1 MSQDSS
7 RASLTLLYDISRE
20 FVTSLDLNTVLS
32 RVLSLST
39 SNVGAERGMLI
50 VLDDDKKPIDAAIVY
65 QGELIQYTE
74 KQLGNIL
81 TKGLAG
87 WVLRSHDTVYI
98 PDTSKDE
105 RWVHRPD
112 DDVERSGSKSAICI
126 PILRALK
133 HLVGVLTIVHPEPGF
148 FDDEKLALL
157 QAIADQ
163 AGIAIHNARL
173 FNSLEMAHLRYRELF
188 EDSIDP
194 IIITNWEGDILEANR
209 RAARSTGIDIYDLH
223 RHTILELHDVNWEI
237 LGNQF
242 ENLRTGYMTLSYES
256 ELHISDRSDVL
267 PIEVFIHKVHI
278 DNADFLQWTLRDIS
292 ERKELDELRDELIA
306 MIYHDLR
313 SPLSNVVSSLD
324 MLKTLLPAFSDPSII
339 PIFNIAMRSTDRV
352 KRLATS
358 LLDINRLEA
367 GQSITQQKALSIYGL
382 VVEAFESISPNIK
395 AKKQTINNDLPEG
408 LPDLYIDEDMV
419 RRILINLLENAN
431 KFTPMKGHIS
441 LGGCKEDKFIK
452 LWVQDSGSGI
462 PPDAGETIFDKF
474 SRIEDNKVPK
484 GIGLGLTFC
493 RLAVE
498 AHGGKIW
505 VDSKEGEGS
514 QFIFTLPMAM
524 EI

>member
-7 RASLTLLYDISRE
+7 QASLALLYDISRE

-74 KQLGNIL
+74 KQLGEII

-87 WVLRSHDTVYI
+87 WVLRSHETVLI
-98 PDTSKDE
+98 ADTSKDE
-105 RWVHRPD
+105 RWLHRPD
-112 DDVERSGSKSAICI
+112 DDVERSGPKSAICI
-126 PILRALK
+126 PILRALE

-148 FDDEKLALL
+148 FKDAHLALL

-173 FNSLEMAHLRYRELF
+173 FSSLEIAHLRYRELF

-209 RAARSTGIDIYDLH
+209 MAARSTGFDIYALT
-223 RHTILELHDVNWEI
+223 RHSILELHEVNWEI
-237 LGNQF
+237 VGKQF
-242 ENLRTGYMTLSYES
+242 ENLRSGYKTLSYEA
-256 ELHISDRSDVL
+256 ELNIRDSSDVL

-278 DNADFLQWTLRDIS
+278 NDDDFLQWILRDIS
-292 ERKELDELRDELIA
+292 ERKNLDELREELIA

-324 MLKTLLPAFSDPSII
+324 MLKTLLPAFSDPSIV

-358 LLDINRLEA
+358 LLDINRLEV
-367 GQSITQQKALSIYGL
+367 GQSITEQKAVSIYGI
-382 VVEAFESISPNIK
+382 VEDAFEAISPNFK
-395 AKKQTINNDLPEG
+395 GKKQTTSNDLPDGFPE
-408 LPDLYIDEDMV
+408 LFIDEDMV
-419 RRILINLLENAN
+419 RRILINLLENAT

-441 LGGCKEDKFIK
+441 LGGTLEDEFVK

-462 PPDAGETIFDKF
+462 PPDAREIIFDKF
-474 SRIEDNKVPK
+474 FRIKDSKVPK
-484 GIGLGLTFC
+484 GIGLGLAFC

-498 AHGGKIW
+498 AHGGRIW
-505 VDSKEGEGS
+505 VESKEGEGS
-514 QFIFTLPMAM
+514 QFIFTLPKAKDT
-524 EI
+524 